1 VSATVLQRVVVRM
14 LFDPA
19 FCQRVY
25 ADPATALHG
34 VDLTAEERQ
43 WLVTPDPRA
52 YGVDVHR
59 RSRALTGLL
68 EEYPVAGALAVR
80 CPQGVQ
86 RLYGFFA
93 AAVFHQC
100 VQQRGSM
107 AEAFGAYLGSEAFVE
122 QPALACL
129 AEIERSIVRV
139 RRALAPAEDQASALA
154 EDSCLC
160 LAPWVALLSV
170 PARTLSCYSDLRQH
184 LLQHGGALL
193 KAVLDPAY
201 HLPGVP
207 PLHDTEAAF
216 VLVVNLPGGEGPSLE
231 PTSQELG
238 ALLAAAQQGITCQ
251 DLCAVAVNLGA
262 EPHEAPD
269 IIQGLLTDRLLIRC
283 Q

>member
-1 VSATVLQRVVVRM
+1 VSATMLQRVVVRV
-14 LFDPA
+14 LFDPD

-25 ADPATALHG
+25 TDPATALHD

-107 AEAFGAYLGSEAFVE
+107 AGAFGVYLGSQAFAD
-122 QPALACL
+122 QPAIACL
-129 AEIERSIVRV
+129 AAVERSIVRV
-139 RRALAPAEDQASALA
+139 RRVLVLAEDQARALA
-154 EDSCLC
+154 ADSRLR

-170 PARTLSCYSDLRQH
+170 PARTLSCYSELRHH
-184 LLQHGGALL
+184 LLQHGASLL
-193 KAVLDPAY
+193 EAVLDPAY
-201 HLPGVP
+201 HLPAAP
-207 PLHDTEAAF
+207 PLNATETVF
-216 VLVVNLPGGEGPSLE
+216 VLVVNVPGEAGPSLE

-238 ALLAAAQQGITCQ
+238 ALLAAAQEGIACQ

-262 EPHEAPD
+262 EPHEALD
-269 IIQGLLTDRLLIRC
+269 IILGLLTERLLIRC

>member
-1 VSATVLQRVVVRM
+1 M
-14 LFDPA
+14 LFDPT

-25 ADPATALHG
+25 TDSATALQD

-80 CPQGVQ
+80 CRQGTQ

-107 AEAFGAYLGSEAFVE
+107 ADAFGVYLGSQAFAD
-122 QPALACL
+122 QPAIACL
-129 AEIERSIVRV
+129 AKVERGIVRV
-139 RRALAPAEDQASALA
+139 RRALDRSDDQTNTLA
-154 EDSCLC
+154 ENTHLC

-170 PARTLSCYSDLRQH
+170 PASTLSHYSDLRHH
-184 LLQHGGALL
+184 LLQHGAPLL
-193 KAVLDPAY
+193 EAVLDPAY
-201 HLPGVP
+201 HLPAVL
-207 PLHDTEAAF
+207 PLHDTETAF
-216 VLVVNLPGGEGPSLE
+216 VLVVNVPGEEGPSLE

-238 ALLAAAQQGITCQ
+238 ALLAAAQEGIACQ
-251 DLCAVAVNLGA
+251 DLWAVAVNLGA

-269 IIQGLLTDRLLIRC
+269 IIQGLVTDRLLIRC